1 MIALL
6 HMKAS
11 RKSLTSNFRS
21 PELTCDSRG
30 EYGQD
35 YFTLRSSYCQGRPP
49 KSISMHWRRFSI
61 KDIPLHDEKV
71 FADWLL
77 KLWRE
82 KDDLL
87 EHYVK
92 YGDFPADSGT
102 TPGINGSKPLK
113 GAGIIET
120 DVRPKTPL
128 EFVQITIPPAA
139 LALVVNVIIKFINM
153 ILRIVHIK

>member
-1 MIALL
+1 
-6 HMKAS
+6 
-11 RKSLTSNFRS
+11 
-21 PELTCDSRG
+21 
-30 EYGQD
+30 
-35 YFTLRSSYCQGRPP
+35 
-49 KSISMHWRRFSI
+49 MHWRRFSI

-139 LALVVNVIIKFINM
+139 LALVVNVIIKFTNM